1 MQAGIIGLPGCGKTT
16 VFRALTGLAS
26 GAVSGPRGRIAKGV
40 VKVPDARLDDLG
52 ARYAPQKLTHAEMV
66 FSDLPGPG
74 QGDGGPVRSIQ
85 TSFVS
90 DMRNMDLLVHVLR
103 EFDHPVAGP
112 ADPLGHLVT
121 LREEMILR
129 DLEVVERRLA
139 RIQKGEHQNFPAE
152 RALLSTIQEALSGA
166 RTIRSLELAD
176 DAAASIS
183 GFAFLTQKP
192 HVVVLNRDDAAAGEG
207 VPVEISSHASNEARA
222 IIPLCAR
229 LETELAEL
237 DPQERGPFMRE
248 MGIETAG
255 TDLFVREVYAAL
267 GLVSFF
273 TTGGDEVRAWTVRDG
288 TVAQKAAGKIH
299 TDMERGFIRAEVF
312 GYDDLV
318 ALGDEAA
325 LKKAG
330 RIRQEGKDYVVRD
343 GDILNI
349 KFNV

>member
-16 VFRALTGLAS
+16 VFRALTGLES
-26 GAVSGPRGRIAKGV
+26 GAVSGSRGRIAKGV

-52 ARYAPQKLTHAEMV
+52 ARYRPRKLTHAEVV

-85 TSFVS
+85 TGFVA
-90 DMRNMDLLVHVLR
+90 DMRSMDLLVHVLR
-103 EFDHPVAGP
+103 EFDHPVTGP
-112 ADPLGHLVT
+112 ADPLGDLES

-129 DLEVVERRLA
+129 DLEVVEKRLA
-139 RIQKGEHQNFPAE
+139 RIGKGEHQNFPTE
-152 RALLSTIQEALSGA
+152 RALLEALQEALSDG
-166 RTIRSLELAD
+166 RTIRSLGLAD

-192 HVVVLNRDDAAAGEG
+192 HVVVLNRDDAAAGTG
-207 VPVEISSHASNEARA
+207 VPGEISSHPSNQARA

-229 LETELAEL
+229 LETELGEL
-237 DPQERGPFMRE
+237 DPDERGPFMRE
-248 MGIETAG
+248 MGIESAG
-255 TDLFVREVYAAL
+255 TELFVREVYRAL

-273 TTGGDEVRAWTVRDG
+273 TTGGDEVRAWTVRQG
-288 TVAQKAAGKIH
+288 TVALRAAGKIH
-299 TDMERGFIRAEVF
+299 TDLERGFIRAEVF

-318 ALGDEAA
+318 AAGDEAA
-325 LKKAG
+325 LKRAG

>member
-16 VFRALTGLAS
+16 VFRALTGLAA
-26 GAVSGPRGRIAKGV
+26 GAPSGPRGRIAKGV
-40 VKVPDARLDDLG
+40 VKVPDERLDDLG
-52 ARYAPQKLTHAEMV
+52 ARFEPKKLTHAEVV

-85 TSFVS
+85 TGFVA
-90 DMRNMDLLVHVLR
+90 DMRTMDLLVHVLR
-103 EFDHPVAGP
+103 EFDHPVTGP
-112 ADPLGHLVT
+112 ADPLGNLVT

-139 RIQKGEHQNFPAE
+139 RIGKGEHQNFPSE
-152 RALLSTIQEALSGA
+152 RTLLETIQEALSDA
-166 RTIRSLELAD
+166 RTIRSLGLAE
-176 DAAASIS
+176 DAAARLS

-207 VPVEISSHASNEARA
+207 VPDEIASHPSNEARA

-229 LETELAEL
+229 LEVELGEL
-237 DPQERGPFMRE
+237 DPQDRDPFMRE
-248 MGIETAG
+248 MGIESAG
-255 TDLFVREVYAAL
+255 TELFVREVYRSQ
-267 GLVSFF
+267 GLISFF
-273 TTGGDEVRAWTVRDG
+273 TTGGDEVRAWTVRQG
-288 TVAQKAAGKIH
+288 TVALRAAGKIH

-318 ALGDEAA
+318 DAGSEAA
-325 LKKAG
+325 LRKAG
-330 RIRQEGKDYVVRD
+330 RIRQEGKEYVVRD
-343 GDILNI
+343 GDLLNI

>member
-1 MQAGIIGLPGCGKTT
+1 MQAGIIGMPGSGKTT
-16 VFRALTGLAS
+16 VFRALTGFAA
-26 GAVSGPRGRIAKGV
+26 GAPSGPRGRLVKGV
-40 VKVPDARLDDLG
+40 VKVQDARLDDLG
-52 ARYAPQKLTHAEMV
+52 ARYRPKKLTHAEVV

-85 TSFVS
+85 TSFVA

-103 EFDHPVAGP
+103 EFDHPVTGP

-121 LREEMILR
+121 LREEMILW
-129 DLEVVERRLA
+129 DLEVVEKRLA
-139 RIQKGEHQNFPAE
+139 RIKKGEHQNFPTE
-152 RALLSTIQEALSGA
+152 RAMLGTIHEALSDA

-176 DAAASIS
+176 DAAANIS

-192 HVVVLNRDDAAAGEG
+192 HVVVLNRDDAAAGDP
-207 VPVEISSHASNEARA
+207 VPEDISSHPSNQARA

-229 LETELAEL
+229 LETELGEI
-237 DPQERGPFMRE
+237 DPQERGPFMQE
-248 MGIETAG
+248 MGIESAG
-255 TDLFVREVYAAL
+255 TDVFVREVYRAL

-273 TTGGDEVRAWTVRDG
+273 TTGGDEVRAWTVRAG

-312 GYDDLV
+312 GYDEFV
-318 ALGDEAA
+318 SAGDEAA
-325 LKKAG
+325 LKRAG
-330 RIRQEGKDYVVRD
+330 RIRQEGKDYIIRD